1 MSWTVTITGDKSMSP
16 EAKRVKYIYVS
27 KTGGKPLNIGINAA
41 KRLARIADQ
50 RDQQQVLATL
60 GSGLP
65 RQHARHQEL
74 VRQRHQYYTADGGVK
89 HDP

>member
-1 MSWTVTITGDKSMSP
+1 M
-16 EAKRVKYIYVS
+16 RYIHVS
-27 KTGGKPLNIGINAA
+27 KPGGKPLNIGMNAA

-60 GSGLP
+60 GFGLP

-74 VRQRHQYYTADGGVK
+74 VRQRHRYYTADTEGVK
-89 HDP
+89 P

>member
-1 MSWTVTITGDKSMSP
+1 V
-16 EAKRVKYIYVS
+16 RYIYVS
-27 KTGGKPLNIGINAA
+27 KPGGKPLNIGMNAA

-50 RDQQQVLATL
+50 RDQQQVLAAL

-74 VRQRHQYYTADGGVK
+74 VRQRHQYYTSSEAAK
-89 HDP
+89 S